1 MIDAFEPRLVD
12 EDEVVI
18 KQVRFDPNQTD
29 LSTPHCVP
37 TKPGMITRR
46 SHAPMRRSAVSGRQ
60 HHDM

>member
-29 LSTPHCVP
+29 LSTP
-37 TKPGMITRR
+37 R
-46 SHAPMRRSAVSGRQ
+46 A
-60 HHDM
+60 D